1 MFKNKFTPF
10 LLFILMLKSVLLFG
24 QMPLSKGVK
33 VSVLTCGKGNE
44 LYSVYGHTALRIKDD
59 SNSLDVI
66 YNYGMF
72 DFRTENFYL
81 KFIKGDLRYFVSAYN
96 YNEFFY
102 EYTSENRSI
111 YEQELNLSQAQKQQ
125 LFESLNATLFSDKK
139 YYTYKFID
147 RNCTSKVMDEIN
159 EVAGQKCIVKT
170 VNLDKTYRE
179 VLFDYQES
187 HFYEN
192 LGINIIFGKKVDNLC
207 EKLFL
212 PNELLESLKTAKLNN
227 QLLSGPAKLILK
239 ENKSA
244 NPISFWNNF
253 YTFCAIFILILI
265 SRKDW
270 AYLSLFALFG
280 LFGLFLLVAGLYS
293 FHEEVGYNYNILLLN
308 PTFLLLLYFYWAKK
322 YKWFNYICFVNL
334 ILLGVYIV
342 ILLNKPNLVM
352 FLPMILTS
360 AILLVYFYNW
370 SRKKLI
376 KKSLTAV
383 EQNRA

>member
-1 MFKNKFTPF
+1 MFKNKITSF
-10 LLFILMLKSVLLFG
+10 LLLLFMLKSVLSFG
-24 QMPLSKGVK
+24 QMPLSKNVK

-44 LYSVYGHTALRIKDD
+44 LYSVYGHTAIRIKDD

-81 KFIKGDLRYFVSAYN
+81 KFIKGDLKYFASAYN
-96 YNEFFY
+96 YNEFYY

-125 LFESLNATLFSDKK
+125 LFDNLNATLFSDKK

-159 EVAGQKCIVKT
+159 EAAGQNCIVKT

-179 VLFDYQES
+179 VLFDYQENL
-187 HFYEN
+187 FYEN
-192 LGINIIFGKKVDNLC
+192 LGINIMFGKKVDNLC

-227 QLLSGPAKLILK
+227 KPLSGEPKLILK
-239 ENKSA
+239 ENKSES
-244 NPISFWNNF
+244 PLSLWNNF
-253 YTFCAIFILILI
+253 YTFCAFFILILI
-265 SRKDW
+265 SRKNW
-270 AYLSLFALFG
+270 IYLSVFTVFG
-280 LFGLFLLVAGLYS
+280 LFGLFLSLVGFYS
-293 FHEEVGYNYNILLLN
+293 YHEEVAYNYNTLLLN

-322 YKWFNYICFVNL
+322 YKWFNYICFVNITKL
-334 ILLGVYIV
+334 GLLTKITV
-342 ILLNKPNLVM
+342 
-352 FLPMILTS
+352 
-360 AILLVYFYNW
+360 
-370 SRKKLI
+370 
-376 KKSLTAV
+376 
-383 EQNRA
+383 